1 MHFAPG
7 AHVTLTE
14 FDEKDWTIIAV
25 PVNGGN
31 FLLPGINSNERSRPD
46 DRVQVVVIHSDILK
60 SLLPAEKGGR
70 TRATGTLD

>member
-31 FLLPGINSNERSRPD
+31 FLLPGINSNERCFLTANGER
-46 DRVQVVVIHSDILK
+46 
-60 SLLPAEKGGR
+60 G
-70 TRATGTLD
+70 